1 LPDSGF
7 DASAWLFHRLL
18 SRAALLLR
26 SALKLHAALKLRSA
40 LSPVFQLFPALPE
53 HLCLKPYHRY

>member
-26 SALKLHAALKLRSA
+26 SALKLRSA